1 MGYVYRGTGVD
12 VYAPEETP
20 TALCGTPAGYQRH
33 HLLGT
38 NPCTPCREA
47 NNTYKAG
54 LAKKP
59 RKLWTPEKCG
69 TPPGW
74 NAHQRYGVPICD
86 ACRDAQSAY
95 QIDYRARKRA
105 A

>member
-12 VYAPEETP
+12 VYAPEPP

-38 NPCTPCREA
+38 PPCQPCGEA
-47 NNTYKAG
+47 NNTYKA
-54 LAKKP
+54 
-59 RKLWTPEKCG
+59 
-69 TPPGW
+69 
-74 NAHQRYGVPICD
+74 
-86 ACRDAQSAY
+86 
-95 QIDYRARKRA
+95 ARRA